1 MQSGERVSWGRAF
14 LQPVTYLGLG
24 LGTFILA
31 GLIYLVQKD
40 EQDAYDA
47 AARSGAN
54 LVRVFE
60 GYLSRT
66 FKSADNTL
74 RVMRTS
80 YQQDPEHFDIAA
92 WVKNPDVQNDLTLQ
106 LTIIG
111 ADGNIIVSTVRAPM
125 VSHNLSEREHFKA
138 QVHATTDELFISK
151 PFVVRTQNKLAILIS
166 RRITNADGSFGG
178 IISAALDPLEL
189 QKFYN
194 SLDLGSEGS
203 ASLVGFDGVIRAR
216 GGSVADYKNKI
227 GTRIAPVGV
236 LQHYQTAP
244 TGVYWNYGG
253 TVDSVRRLITYRV
266 IEGYPL
272 IALVGLSKT
281 DIYRHTS
288 QNARI
293 YYGLGAVL
301 FLVIGATIILGAVRE
316 RKLTDMSR
324 SLVTTKT
331 QLETAMA
338 HLPHLPHGICVYGGD
353 RRLIVANELYAT
365 MYGLTQEQTKPGTS
379 LRDIFEACMA
389 IGSMPK
395 ISEERIAQRM
405 NRALSFSE
413 CLTESLG
420 DGRTLAIDIA
430 ATPGGGWVA
439 VHQDITKQKKSEAE
453 ITHLAHYDGL
463 TSLANRVLFLRHVS
477 NFTTRCR
484 ADGTAFAVHILD
496 LDRFKEI
503 NDTLGHACGDQ
514 LLRIVAQ
521 RLLAVVGSSDTVARL
536 GGDEFAILQPLN
548 AAQGHTAPSLAE
560 KILSVFSDSFTLN
573 EHSVNI
579 ETSIGIALAP
589 DNGDEAEQLL
599 KNADLALYKA
609 KSEGRNTYRTFKPE
623 MEMEARARHAM
634 HIDLRQAICANQ
646 FELHYQPIIEA
657 RTRQTCGVEALV
669 RWRHPVRGLVP
680 PDQFIPLA
688 EETGLIVPLG
698 EWVLRKACFDAA
710 GWPEHLKVAV
720 NLSSVQFRKSD
731 LSSVVNNA
739 LSDSGLSPARLE
751 LEVTESV
758 LLQNDEENIG
768 ILHQFR
774 AQGISIAL
782 DDFGTGYSSLS
793 YLQSFPFE
801 KIKIDRSFVAN
812 LTTRSDCAAIV
823 SAVTGL
829 ARSLDM
835 ETTAEGVET
844 EEQVMLLRAA
854 GCGQMQGYLFS
865 KPVPNSELG
874 FDKPAIVS
882 TKNGTAA
889 A

>member
-1 MQSGERVSWGRAF
+1 M
-14 LQPVTYLGLG
+14 
-24 LGTFILA
+24 
-31 GLIYLVQKD
+31 
-40 EQDAYDA
+40 
-47 AARSGAN
+47 
-54 LVRVFE
+54 
-60 GYLSRT
+60 
-66 FKSADNTL
+66 
-74 RVMRTS
+74 
-80 YQQDPEHFDIAA
+80 
-92 WVKNPDVQNDLTLQ
+92 
-106 LTIIG
+106 
-111 ADGNIIVSTVRAPM
+111 
-125 VSHNLSEREHFKA
+125 
-138 QVHATTDELFISK
+138 
-151 PFVVRTQNKLAILIS
+151 
-166 RRITNADGSFGG
+166 
-178 IISAALDPLEL
+178 
-189 QKFYN
+189 
-194 SLDLGSEGS
+194 
-203 ASLVGFDGVIRAR
+203 
-216 GGSVADYKNKI
+216 
-227 GTRIAPVGV
+227 
-236 LQHYQTAP
+236 
-244 TGVYWNYGG
+244 
-253 TVDSVRRLITYRV
+253 
-266 IEGYPL
+266 
-272 IALVGLSKT
+272 
-281 DIYRHTS
+281 
-288 QNARI
+288 
-293 YYGLGAVL
+293 
-301 FLVIGATIILGAVRE
+301 
-316 RKLTDMSR
+316 
-324 SLVTTKT
+324 
-331 QLETAMA
+331 
-338 HLPHLPHGICVYGGD
+338 
-353 RRLIVANELYAT
+353 
-365 MYGLTQEQTKPGTS
+365 
-379 LRDIFEACMA
+379 
-389 IGSMPK
+389 
-395 ISEERIAQRM
+395 
-405 NRALSFSE
+405 
-413 CLTESLG
+413 
-420 DGRTLAIDIA
+420 
-430 ATPGGGWVA
+430 
-439 VHQDITKQKKSEAE
+439 
-453 ITHLAHYDGL
+453 
-463 TSLANRVLFLRHVS
+463 
-477 NFTTRCR
+477 
-484 ADGTAFAVHILD
+484 
-496 LDRFKEI
+496 
-503 NDTLGHACGDQ
+503 
-514 LLRIVAQ
+514 
-521 RLLAVVGSSDTVARL
+521 LAVVGSDDIVARL

-548 AAQGHTAPSLAE
+548 AAQGNTAPSLAE

-865 KPVPNSELG
+865 KPVPKSELG
-874 FDKPAIVS
+874 FGKPAS
-882 TKNGTAA
+882 ASAKNGIAA